1 MSHSTYTHTH
11 TSGNKAVILLEV
23 LSDITQFHT
32 QLCSCRDIV
41 VCVCVCGGRYSHTHV
56 VLCIN
61 TNGMHILEA
70 LSLASYALP
79 HSLVSP

>member
-32 QLCSCRDIV
+32 QLCSCREIV
-41 VCVCVCGGRYSHTHV
+41 VCVCVCVVGDIVTH
-56 VLCIN
+56 
-61 TNGMHILEA
+61 M
-70 LSLASYALP
+70 
-79 HSLVSP
+79 